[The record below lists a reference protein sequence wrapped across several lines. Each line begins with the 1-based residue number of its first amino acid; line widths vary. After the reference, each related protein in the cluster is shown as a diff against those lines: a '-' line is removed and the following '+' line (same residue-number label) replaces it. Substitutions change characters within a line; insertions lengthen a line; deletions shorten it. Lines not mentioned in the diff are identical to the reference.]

1 MSSFSAYAIIL
12 GKIYVLHGAKTWL
25 SLLSLCKWQ
34 YRMIHQASYNH
45 GIIASCVLI
54 TDSFPLSHYC
64 CLYQHLAFAE
74 TQMYKYTYAKGL
86 VLLYYKD
93 GVCCNNCFQ
102 PSSTNNDNKT
112 ILIMIMPPIIN
123 HTQIRFFRNNN
134 YPIIRQVMM

>member
-54 TDSFPLSHYC
+54 TDSFPLIVFV
-64 CLYQHLAFAE
+64 YQHTLKIKALPE
-74 TQMYKYTYAKGL
+74 KMRKRDRERERER
-86 VLLYYKD
+86 V
-93 GVCCNNCFQ
+93 
-102 PSSTNNDNKT
+102 
-112 ILIMIMPPIIN
+112 
-123 HTQIRFFRNNN
+123 
-134 YPIIRQVMM
+134 RQR

>member
-54 TDSFPLSHYC
+54 TDSFPLIVFV
-64 CLYQHLAFAE
+64 YQHTLKIKALPE
-74 TQMYKYTYAKGL
+74 RERERGE
-86 VLLYYKD
+86 
-93 GVCCNNCFQ
+93 
-102 PSSTNNDNKT
+102 SKT
-112 ILIMIMPPIIN
+112 KIDS
-123 HTQIRFFRNNN
+123 
-134 YPIIRQVMM
+134 